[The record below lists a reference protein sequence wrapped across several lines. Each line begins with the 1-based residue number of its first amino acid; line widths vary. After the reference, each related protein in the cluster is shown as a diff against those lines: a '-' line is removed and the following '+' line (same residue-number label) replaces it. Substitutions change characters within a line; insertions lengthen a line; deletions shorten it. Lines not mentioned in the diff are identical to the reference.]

1 MAPTEPMNG
10 EPEACP
16 YLGLPDDPRT
26 RFAFATPAHR
36 CHVKRKPSVIALSH
50 QGSYCLSSDFQACNR
65 FRAPAATVGAR
76 TEAAR
81 LPGAGVPSGLR
92 EAPSVASSPPESTI
106 SLPGPSADPRSR
118 PPTLTP
124 IVTVVSSSGLR
135 NRVERGDTSPTRNRR
150 VTLRHGIVVVLVL
163 LAAAMWIAVVLTGTI
178 APR

>member
-1 MAPTEPMNG
+1 MAPTEPMNS

-16 YLGLPDDPRT
+16 YLGLPEDPRT

-36 CHVKRKPSVIALSH
+36 CHVKRKPGVIALAH

-81 LPGAGVPSGLR
+81 LPGLGVPSGLR

-106 SLPGPSADPRSR
+106 ALPGPSADPRSR
-118 PPTLTP
+118 PTLTP

-135 NRVERGDTSPTRNRR
+135 NRVERGDVSPTRDRR
-150 VTLRHGIVVVLVL
+150 VNIRNAIVVALVL

-178 APR
+178 GRR